1 MKFEHPLADD
11 SGRLRLACC
20 RSDTVQGTL
29 APMAPTEHKVASRI
43 VIAKCTHAEGHRRC
57 CGLTKKLCSAITIS
71 EGQCPLNGVGAVT
84 TPEPPQTAII
94 RLRMREFSTYSTR
107 VTGE

>member
-43 VIAKCTHAEGHRRC
+43 VIAKCTHAEGPRRC
-57 CGLTKKLCSAITIS
+57 CGLTKKYVLCDH
-71 EGQCPLNGVGAVT
+71 N
-84 TPEPPQTAII
+84 
-94 RLRMREFSTYSTR
+94 LRGPVSLEWRRCCDNARAATDRYHLLADARVSTYSTR
-107 VTGE
+107 VTGK